1 MDFSEND
8 LELDAVHAPP
18 TPSHTLLLPDETPTY
33 AWLVVLNGP
42 RRGKLYRIP
51 QTGLTIGRT
60 DDNTIILA
68 DETVSRHH
76 LRLTVEPGIGSPQVY
91 IQDMASANGTF
102 VNGVRIV
109 RQLLRD
115 EDRITVGDTLFAF
128 KHL

>member
-1 MDFSEND
+1 MNFSENK
-8 LELDAVHAPP
+8 LSPDAVLAPE

-33 AWLVVLNGP
+33 AWLVALNGP

-60 DDNTIILA
+60 EDNTIILA

-76 LRLTVEPGIGSPQVY
+76 LRLTVEPSPGSPQVY
-91 IQDMASANGTF
+91 IQDMASANGAF

-109 RQLLRD
+109 RQLLHD